1 MSSIE
6 KKYMVAGFAFL
17 MPAIVIY
24 LIFAVIPFFDSF
36 ILSFQ
41 EWSGFGRDGGSM

>member
-6 KKYMVAGFAFL
+6 KKYMAAGFVFL

-24 LIFAVIPFFDSF
+24 LIFAVIPFF
-36 ILSFQ
+36 
-41 EWSGFGRDGGSM
+41 